1 MGFFRLKAASIRFQ
15 GAICSWS
22 SSLVGPILPTGGY
35 HDGLQSVLGARSVR
49 SLSGTVSFRDAMAAI
64 GWTSSKDFKD
74 SIRYHDGF
82 IEALDEVGCEEWGKG
97 LRATCFRKRL

>member
-1 MGFFRLKAASIRFQ
+1 
-15 GAICSWS
+15 
-22 SSLVGPILPTGGY
+22 
-35 HDGLQSVLGARSVR
+35 
-49 SLSGTVSFRDAMAAI
+49 MAAI